1 MGISAVSP
9 ANMAKPKLTQQTRTQ
24 STNQSLAQP
33 CAYEVWRWWRREEEE
48 RLFRGVCAPL
58 SVSEVGEQQDERGR
72 VRGSKGVTL
81 YRAT

>member
-1 MGISAVSP
+1 M
-9 ANMAKPKLTQQTRTQ
+9 
-24 STNQSLAQP
+24 
-33 CAYEVWRWWRREEEE
+33 
-48 RLFRGVCAPL
+48 LFRGVCAPL